1 MFYVTGTKVYLAE
14 FNAQKGVYPEV
25 RLVRE
30 STGQI
35 VFDILNVGTASKPA
49 HREICS
55 AEEVRAKFGTGAA
68 ERIKKLTK

>member
-1 MFYVTGTKVYLAE
+1 MFYVVGTKVYLAE
-14 FNAQKGVYPEV
+14 FNAQKGIYPEV

-35 VFDILNVGTASKPA
+35 VFDILNTGTSSKPA

-55 AEEVRAKFGTGAA
+55 AEEVRAKFGASA
-68 ERIKKLTK
+68 PERIKKLAK